1 MSATMISVEELGR
14 RFRRG
19 NRWAAARMR
28 DMRHVEV
35 GGALFTTEEWLTEW
49 VVANSVP
56 QKNWPLQ
63 NLDPLEEAVCSRVI
77 QILGDLAAAGKIK
90 VLSV

>member
-1 MSATMISVEELGR
+1 MLSVADVAA

-28 DMRHVEV
+28 EMRHSVI
-35 GGALFTTEEWLTEW
+35 GGELFTCEEWLAEW
-49 VVANSVP
+49 VTANAIP
-56 QKNWPLQ
+56 ATNWPKQ

-77 QILGDLAAAGKIK
+77 QIMGDLAAAGRIK
-90 VLSV
+90 VVAV